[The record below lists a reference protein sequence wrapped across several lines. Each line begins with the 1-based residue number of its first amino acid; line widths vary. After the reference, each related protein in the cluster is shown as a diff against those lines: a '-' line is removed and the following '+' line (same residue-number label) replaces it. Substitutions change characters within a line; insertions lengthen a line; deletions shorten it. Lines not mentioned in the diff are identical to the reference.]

1 MKVPEQSIIE
11 KVFNNEATSEET
23 REVVRWMATKEGQT
37 MLQNRMNHDCEMVTP
52 GHEEEYLGRTIPS
65 EEIYAMIMH
74 KIRIR
79 RFWNYTFKIAAVLIP
94 LALIIGIYMDLN
106 SRVDLFASSGY
117 EEVTVPKGERL
128 ELMFQDGSKVY
139 LNSDSHIRYPKK
151 FGLSE
156 RKVELSGEGWF
167 EVAKLKDRPFIV
179 KLNELDIQVL
189 GTTFNVNAYKE
200 DPNISIALNTGII
213 KLTGYTFKPLN
224 LKPGDKAVYDKA
236 SGSCMIIK
244 DKGIKKETLWKQ
256 NILVFDNTPMQS
268 VLTQLS
274 RRFGCEFKLKD
285 DDVIKYNYT
294 LKTQFTEL
302 RVILNEL
309 EKISPVKF
317 TITGKEVLVE
327 KKK

>member
-1 MKVPEQSIIE
+1 MKVPEQSTIE

-128 ELMFQDGSKVY
+128 QLMFQDGSKVY
-139 LNSDSHIRYPKK
+139 LNSESHIRYPKK

-179 KLNELDIQVL
+179 KLNGLDIQVL

-236 SGSCMIIK
+236 SGSCTIIH
-244 DKGIKKETLWKQ
+244 DKEIKKETLWKQ

-302 RVILNEL
+302 SIVLNEL

>member
-1 MKVPEQSIIE
+1 
-11 KVFNNEATSEET
+11 
-23 REVVRWMATKEGQT
+23 
-37 MLQNRMNHDCEMVTP
+37 
-52 GHEEEYLGRTIPS
+52 
-65 EEIYAMIMH
+65 MH

-128 ELMFQDGSKVY
+128 QLMFQDGSKVY

-236 SGSCMIIK
+236 SGSCMSYLKIRNIQLGYTLPK
-244 DKGIKKETLWKQ
+244 NILSYFNVSKLRIYASLENFFTFTSYKGIDPEVSGMNYPTMKQ
-256 NILVFDNTPMQS
+256 AVFGIN
-268 VLTQLS
+268 LS
-274 RRFGCEFKLKD
+274 F
-285 DDVIKYNYT
+285 
-294 LKTQFTEL
+294 
-302 RVILNEL
+302 
-309 EKISPVKF
+309 
-317 TITGKEVLVE
+317 
-327 KKK
+327 